1 MRLDETTLIEYSLGI
16 LDDGL
21 RQDVEREL
29 ATSPTMQAELRAIV
43 LSLSGVAEVEE
54 PLRPDERVRAALLAS
69 LESTSPFAGFVD
81 RLATFFDV
89 GTDRAREFLD
99 SIAHVSQDPWQASGL
114 PGISLLHLQ
123 GGPNVATADNC
134 GLVYLE
140 PGTTFPEHQHLGE
153 EWALVLQGQCI
164 EHTGIISRP
173 GDLVH
178 KSTGSKHSFRV
189 LDDEPF
195 VFAVVLYGGFQIVT
209 S

>member
-1 MRLDETTLIEYSLGI
+1 MPLDKITLIEYSLGI
-16 LDDGL
+16 LDDRL

-29 ATSPTMQAELRAIV
+29 ATSPTTQAALQAIEA
-43 LSLSGVAEVEE
+43 SLGSVAEAEE
-54 PLRPDERVRAALLAS
+54 PLRPNERVRATLLAS
-69 LESTSPFAGFVD
+69 IDTTSPLAGFVD

-89 GTDRAREFLD
+89 GTERAREFLD
-99 SIAHVSQDPWQASGL
+99 SIAHISEDPWQASGL
-114 PGISLLHLQ
+114 PGISLLHSQ
-123 GGPNVATADNC
+123 GGPTVATAENC
-134 GLVYLE
+134 GLVHLE

-153 EWALVLQGQCI
+153 EWALVLQGRCI

-178 KSTGSKHSFRV
+178 KSTGSRHSFRV

-209 S
+209 G